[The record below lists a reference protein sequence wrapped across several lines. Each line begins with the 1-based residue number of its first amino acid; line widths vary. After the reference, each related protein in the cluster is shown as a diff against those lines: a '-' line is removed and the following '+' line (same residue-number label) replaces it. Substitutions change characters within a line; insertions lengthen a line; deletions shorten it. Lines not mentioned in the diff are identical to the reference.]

1 MLFKYFRYVITFCTP
16 TMLQKINSVNRL
28 YHIFQLNCQRNI
40 SHYVQGQS
48 PERGIREYFYYID
61 HQGMLYL
68 DDARMK
74 NFTSCF
80 KEKQFL
86 KFFFSRLKF
95 NDTGRYYP
103 DFPYLSPCGRERNFI
118 RCDDLPLVFTNV
130 LDGETSEPKLAFNH
144 ADRFLV
150 VPFQPNKICMTQSG
164 RVYHP
169 APEKSGRVGLI
180 SDKLS
185 IEWTAGKRFE
195 FENGEENPPTH
206 FNWNSEKIV
215 LDNQLI
221 KILETLNPFQ
231 NDTST

>member
-1 MLFKYFRYVITFCTP
+1 MKFPGTVTNMLKCIGA
-16 TMLQKINSVNRL
+16 VNRSL
-28 YHIFQLNCQRNI
+28 VTLTLPRIRHA

-48 PERGIREYFYYID
+48 PELGVREYFYYID

-95 NDTGRYYP
+95 NYTGRYP
-103 DFPYLSPCGRERNFI
+103 DFPYLSPCGKERNYI
-118 RCDDLPLVFTNV
+118 RCDDVPIVFTNV
-130 LDGETSEPKLAFNH
+130 LDSDSEKPLLAYNH
-144 ADRFLV
+144 ADRYLTSEFK
-150 VPFQPNKICMTQSG
+150 PEMICMTDSG

-169 APEKSGRVGLI
+169 APEKTGGVGLI

-185 IEWTAGKRFE
+185 IDWTSDKRFE
-195 FENGEENPPTH
+195 FENGDDSPPTH
-206 FNWNSEKIV
+206 FIWNAKTIV
-215 LDNQLI
+215 L
-221 KILETLNPFQ
+221 K
-231 NDTST
+231 NDTAAKLENRV

>member
-1 MLFKYFRYVITFCTP
+1 M
-16 TMLQKINSVNRL
+16 
-28 YHIFQLNCQRNI
+28 QLPCLRKS

-48 PERGIREYFYYID
+48 LGRGIREYFYYID

-68 DDARMK
+68 DDARIK

-86 KFFFSRLKF
+86 KFFFSRLKV

-103 DFPYLSPCGRERNFI
+103 DFPFLSPCGRERNFI
-118 RCDDLPLVFTNV
+118 RCDDLPVVFTNV
-130 LDGETSEPKLAFNH
+130 LDSDGSQPKLAYNH
-144 ADRFLV
+144 ADRYLT
-150 VPFQPNKICMTQSG
+150 VPFKPDKICMTTSG

-169 APEKSGRVGLI
+169 AHERAGGLGLI

-185 IEWTAGKRFE
+185 IEWTSDKRFE

-206 FNWNSEKIV
+206 FHWNSERIV
-215 LDNQLI
+215 LDNDLVS
-221 KILETLNPFQ
+221 KL
-231 NDTST
+231 